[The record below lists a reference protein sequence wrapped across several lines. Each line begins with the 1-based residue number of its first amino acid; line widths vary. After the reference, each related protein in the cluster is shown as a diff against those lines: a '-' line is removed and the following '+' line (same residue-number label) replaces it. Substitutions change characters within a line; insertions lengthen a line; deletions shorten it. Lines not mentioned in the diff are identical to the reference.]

1 MISRVE
7 LRRIAHEWRTRLQR
21 VQQILQPSEWAMD
34 DWNRFARALTQ
45 MVKAYGST
53 WKEGES
59 TFWDVRWPLQD
70 GGELICQTEVGD
82 DGRQTLVVAQTGGFA
97 EGLDNYTWFYGELA
111 RPGTSSGLPTG
122 WMGPGKRLWP

>member
-21 VQQILQPSEWAMD
+21 VQQILQPSEWAVD

-45 MVKAYGST
+45 MVRAYGST
-53 WKEGES
+53 WKEGDS
-59 TFWDVRWPLQD
+59 TFWDVRWTLQD
-70 GGELICQTEVGD
+70 GGELICQTEVAG

-97 EGLDNYTWFYGELA
+97 EGLENYTWFYG
-111 RPGTSSGLPTG
+111 
-122 WMGPGKRLWP
+122 

>member
-21 VQQILQPSEWAMD
+21 VQQILQPSEWALD

-45 MVKAYGST
+45 TVKAYGST

-59 TFWDVRWPLQD
+59 TFWDVRWTLQD
-70 GGELICQTEVGD
+70 GGELICQTEVAD
-82 DGRQTLVVAQTGGFA
+82 DGRQTLVVAQTGASRRVWTTTPGFT
-97 EGLDNYTWFYGELA
+97 ESLDK
-111 RPGTSSGLPTG
+111 PGISSATLTG
-122 WMGPGKRLWP
+122 WMGLGKRPSR